1 MKRLFYLAIALVMV
15 FALVAC
21 SSSADHLEE
30 IKKDGKLE
38 VGTSADYP
46 PFEYV
51 DEIFPNSLCC
61 VFYILFFLCATI
73 LDCSQVTGV
82 LSIRGT
88 RGFTPGRFRIMAWI
102 TLILALSHGFFAIA
116 WYLGL

>member
-1 MKRLFYLAIALVMV
+1 MAIGVPFNFMV
-15 FALVAC
+15 ITGIV
-21 SSSADHLEE
+21 
-30 IKKDGKLE
+30 
-38 VGTSADYP
+38 
-46 PFEYV
+46 
-51 DEIFPNSLCC
+51 
-61 VFYILFFLCATI
+61 FFLALFTTA
-73 LDCSQVTGV
+73 VTGV